1 MKKFSDESEVVKL
14 FWVIESVTNVM
25 MKNSLMMNWH
35 KKKFDSK
42 FLLLIQTSTDTNLS
56 VSAISLS
63 RIGELL
69 AALSFP
75 LAFSHCVSLHLFL
88 CNWRISSKQAD
99 LSLSPSLSTKL
110 EISASKQVS
119 LSLSLS
125 LSSSLSTKLEKFQ
138 QASRSLS
145 LLPSLSPKLENFQ
158 QASRSLSL
166 SLPLLLCLA
175 LVFLSLIG
183 EFSASKNQHKMN

>member
-25 MKNSLMMNWH
+25 MKNLLMMNWH

-125 LSSSLSTKLEKFQ
+125 SSLSTKLEKFQ

-166 SLPLLLCLA
+166 SLPLLLSLA
-175 LVFLSLIG
+175 PVFLSLIG

>member
-75 LAFSHCVSLHLFL
+75 LALSHCVSLHLFL

-99 LSLSPSLSTKL
+99 LSLSLFISFHKIG

-119 LSLSLS
+119 LSSAISFPKIGEFPASKQVSLPLSLS
-125 LSSSLSTKLEKFQ
+125 L
-138 QASRSLS
+138 A
-145 LLPSLSPKLENFQ
+145 P
-158 QASRSLSL
+158 
-166 SLPLLLCLA
+166 
-175 LVFLSLIG
+175 VFLSLIG
-183 EFSASKNQHKMN
+183 EFSASKKQHKMN